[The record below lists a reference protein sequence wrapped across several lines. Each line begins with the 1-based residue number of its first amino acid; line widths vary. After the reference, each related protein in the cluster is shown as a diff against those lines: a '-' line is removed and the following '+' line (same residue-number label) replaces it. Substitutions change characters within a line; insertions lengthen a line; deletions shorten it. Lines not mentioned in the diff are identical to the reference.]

1 MGEQEASLDL
11 KPIYGKGQCDH
22 TLARYNAS
30 YPRLCSGGSG
40 LSCVKHT
47 NAELRYVSRVEF
59 AKRMT
64 VILKCPECGQ
74 TYTTGIA

>member
-1 MGEQEASLDL
+1 MEEQKTGLDL

-22 TLARYNAS
+22 TVRYNAS